1 MDTNHFIM
9 KRMFAII
16 SAFCLGLFVSVA
28 VIACA
33 DGTNDAPPHTTIIDC
48 NCIPTI
54 VSYDHAWL
62 SGDGSILLDRHFDF
76 TYDEN
81 GRIVRVTDV
90 YVTFNVEYTKNSV
103 IVVSEDMDSGGKQT
117 TTVELKEEDMANPKA
132 TNAVIYMLFIYN
144 YF

>member
-1 MDTNHFIM
+1 
-9 KRMFAII
+9 MFSII

-54 VSYDHAWL
+54 VSYDYAKL
-62 SGDGSILLDRHFDF
+62 YDGSIAPMVHYDF

-81 GRIVRVTDV
+81 GRIVSGTLSSEPANGLI
-90 YVTFNVEYTKNSV
+90 TVEYTKNSV
-103 IVVSEDMDSGGKQT
+103 IVVSEDLFGGKDIST
-117 TTVELKEEDMANPKA
+117 FELKEEDMANPKA
-132 TNAVIYMLFIYN
+132 TNAVIYMLYI
-144 YF
+144 

>member
-1 MDTNHFIM
+1 M
-9 KRMFAII
+9 KKMFSII

-54 VSYDHAWL
+54 VSYDYTL
-62 SGDGSILLDRHFDF
+62 LFDDGSIDLDRHFDF

-81 GRIVRVTDV
+81 GRIVRVT
-90 YVTFNVEYTKNSV
+90 TPNGAFTTVEYTNNSV
-103 IVVSEDMDSGGKQT
+103 IAVSGDMDFSEKQT

-132 TNAVIYMLFIYN
+132 TNAVIYMLFINN

>member
-1 MDTNHFIM
+1 
-9 KRMFAII
+9 MFSII

-54 VSYDHAWL
+54 VSYDHDSLW
-62 SGDGSILLDRHFDF
+62 GDVGIIVPMSHWDF

-81 GRIVRVTDV
+81 GRIVSGTFVDDSSNNP
-90 YVTFNVEYTKNSV
+90 FNVEYTKNSV
-103 IVVSEDMDSGGKQT
+103 IVVVEYMDRGDKDIFT
-117 TTVELKEEDMANPKA
+117 FELKEEDMANPKA
-132 TNAVIYMLFIYN
+132 TNAVIYMRFLW
-144 YF
+144 